1 MKMQS
6 VRLWLFWF
14 LPALLLIWW
23 RGHTFGPVVLQSTG
37 LKLWPVVS
45 GRSEPLDC
53 DEAAYGYMAR
63 RQAAGAVLYKDL
75 TEYKPPGGYWFYAVA
90 VAAGGAS
97 EMTIRLMVMPVLIVN
112 LWLVGLI
119 LLKIA
124 NRTAALAGMILFLLL
139 STDPYVYGNGSNLEH
154 LMNLCLAFSIF
165 AAIQSRQSFYKNRWI
180 LACGVAVG
188 MAATVKQVC
197 LLGLGP
203 IGLYLIL
210 QMQPKPEKL
219 QDLLLLAF
227 GFAIP
232 WFLAI
237 ALLAGQGALHE
248 AWADVV
254 QYSRALAANTPPD
267 TNAPPGFYRWL
278 TGNADPRNG
287 RLPWPFGRTDWL
299 VWWGTG
305 CWPAYLIAVAAA
317 AWGLFQQRTNP
328 KRDEI
333 RLIAISWLAAW
344 AMIVLPG
351 LYWQHYY
358 MLLGP
363 GAAMLVGLLLG
374 QQVQTLNSSTKPG
387 LKFQQAVSIGLIVAC
402 LLATCR
408 IQIHDYLMVPPE
420 QITSK
425 YKGGAQWVSL
435 RLLSEEIEKRVTSW
449 SPRPQMEMWGWQSPV
464 LFYADLDAPSA
475 YFFTDPL
482 MKAFALK
489 GHPMI
494 QPRLERLSADLLE
507 KRPEL
512 ILCGDEPFPALKAM
526 IDRDYFASKLLPSAS
541 DGRGLHVRKDL
552 YQKFHDPAFT
562 ANKPGL

>member
-1 MKMQS
+1 MTLQS
-6 VRLWLFWF
+6 IRKWLFWI
-14 LPALLLIWW
+14 LPALLLVWW

-37 LKLWPVVS
+37 IRLWPVVS

-63 RQAAGAVLYKDL
+63 RQVAGAVLYKDL
-75 TEYKPPGGYWFYAVA
+75 TEYKPPGGYWFYALA

-97 EMTIRLMVMPVLIVN
+97 EMTVRLMVMPVIVLN
-112 LWLVGLI
+112 LWLVGLM

-124 NRTAALAGMILFLLL
+124 NRTAALAGMLLFLLL

-154 LMNLCLAFSIF
+154 LMNFGLTFSVL
-165 AAIQSRQSFYKNRWI
+165 AAIESFRSSQKSRWL
-180 LACGVAVG
+180 LACGTAVG
-188 MAATVKQVC
+188 LAATVKQVC

-210 QMQPKPEKL
+210 QMQPMRIKIR
-219 QDLLLLAF
+219 DVALLAI

-232 WFLAI
+232 WLLAI
-237 ALLAGQGALHE
+237 GILAGQGALLE

-254 QYSRALAANTPPD
+254 EYSRALAANTPPD
-267 TNAPPGFYRWL
+267 ANAPPSFYRWL

-305 CWPAYLIAVAAA
+305 GWPAYILAVAATVWSLKGKA
-317 AWGLFQQRTNP
+317 TSNRN
-328 KRDEI
+328 EI
-333 RLIAISWLAAW
+333 RLIAFAWLAAW

-358 MLLGP
+358 MLLAP
-363 GAAMLVGLLLG
+363 GAALLG
-374 QQVQTLNSSTKPG
+374 GLVLGRAVEQWQGSGKIQQKL
-387 LKFQQAVSIGLIVAC
+387 QAAACLGLIIAS
-402 LLATCR
+402 LFATCG
-408 IQIHDYLMVPPE
+408 IQIKDYLLVPAE

-435 RLLSEEIEKRVTSW
+435 RLLSEEIEKRVSGW
-449 SPRPQMEMWGWQSPV
+449 SPRPRMEMWGWQSPV

-494 QPRLERLSADLLE
+494 EPRLRQLTADLA
-507 KRPEL
+507 KNPPEL

-526 IDRDYFASKLLPSAS
+526 IDRNYLASKLLPSAP

-552 YQKFHDPAFT
+552 YQQFHDPAFSVP
-562 ANKPGL
+562 KSGL